1 MSIIFFKHQTTQSS
15 TKGWCGSSNDM
26 KEEKSAPSTS
36 VKVSGGNVWKLYY
49 EFHAKYSGRQRREK
63 TVRFACGSNPEESH
77 RYQDQTQP
85 KALCV
90 GVTKKGVGVLSWLL
104 FFYHYPYC
112 WCRERLLNGL
122 ATDKEFRLKLETRT
136 PGAGTKPSAR
146 ILGGQVPAQHR
157 AAVCSELF
165 VYCLPWG
172 QGRAGGACFRA
183 ELRVL
188 EDEDP
193 GEGARDVS
201 EGNPQG
207 SEC

>member
-1 MSIIFFKHQTTQSS
+1 MDWPL
-15 TKGWCGSSNDM
+15 TKNFGSSWRQGHLGLGR
-26 KEEKSAPSTS
+26 SRAQGSWGLRCRLSTALQCAPS
-36 VKVSGGNVWKLYY
+36 
-49 EFHAKYSGRQRREK
+49 
-63 TVRFACGSNPEESH
+63 
-77 RYQDQTQP
+77 
-85 KALCV
+85 
-90 GVTKKGVGVLSWLL
+90 
-104 FFYHYPYC
+104 
-112 WCRERLLNGL
+112 
-122 ATDKEFRLKLETRT
+122 
-136 PGAGTKPSAR
+136 
-146 ILGGQVPAQHR
+146 
-157 AAVCSELF
+157 LF